1 MSASNSKL
9 TLIANP
15 RNFAE
20 RENNKAYYQA
30 KFFSKSQKESLKEKK
45 RKEEIARKE
54 IAKRQEFGENGGL
67 SFRHTLSKGK
77 QEENWKYMKER
88 LKIYHE
94 SMNEGRTQTDDPVV
108 PTDEGKCIDA
118 VLPPSE
124 IRAVVAIEPLSA
136 EVVDSWEDL

>member
-9 TLIANP
+9 TLIAIP

-77 QEENWKYMKER
+77 QEENWKYMKES

-94 SMNEGRTQTDDPVV
+94 RMNEGRTQTDPVH
-108 PTDEGKCIDA
+108 TDEGKCIDD

-124 IRAVVAIEPLSA
+124 VRAVVAIEPLSA
-136 EVVDSWEDL
+136 EVVDSWEEL